1 MFRKAILTMAMAIM
15 FASVF
20 FMNTAECSAAGAAK
34 EDTRQDSATGKFSYR
49 RDASGNILIYKGTVY
64 QGTFMKDKGDFVA
77 PNKSF
82 VGLVEYQPAKYKMEA
97 ADHTVYY
104 FDDTISKTVTGTEVS
119 SSANGIATAAS
130 AAASTSTPTRTPT
143 PTQTPTPT
151 RTPNHTETNQTRAE
165 DEVDRLQQ
173 PIDYRNHYSNY
184 PTPPPTPTPGGSSGG
199 TESFP
204 IKNVTPS
211 YYEAFCN

>member
-1 MFRKAILTMAMAIM
+1 MAMAIM

-20 FMNTAECSAAGAAK
+20 FMNTAECSAAGSVK
-34 EDTRQDSATGKFSYR
+34 GDVKQNSVIDKFSYR

-119 SSANGIATAAS
+119 SPPNGIATAAS
-130 AAASTSTPTRTPT
+130 VAAAAPTPT
-143 PTQTPTPT
+143 PTPTATQTSTSAQT
-151 RTPNHTETNQTRAE
+151 SDNTQANQTRAE
-165 DEVDRLQQ
+165 EEIDSLQDA
-173 PIDYRNHYSNY
+173 IDAHNGYSNH
-184 PTPPPTPTPGGSSGG
+184 PTPTPGGSSGG

-204 IKNVTPS
+204 VKNVTPS
-211 YYEAFCN
+211 YYEAFCD